1 MYVFIPNKVQESLK
15 RDHFQIGSFEIPE
28 SRSVYINISKC
39 KLVSIRLFSI

>member
-15 RDHFQIGSFEIPE
+15 RYNFQIGSFEIPE